1 MNKTSHRM
9 PLAWTRA
16 LIVALALAGCQAQIH
31 ESGVILDEDALH
43 RIHAGSTT
51 RAQVLELLGPPTLVN
66 PYRGNRWLYVQDR
79 KFKNMQ
85 RTFARVANRVEI
97 TFDRSGV
104 VQDVRKNFSDKPW
117 DPTTLPEADSDKGW
131 MHWLWDTQYAHPAVN
146 PNGPAPADASS
157 PGKPSAGDADSS
169 PSSADEKK
177 PWWKFWSRG
186 EKTTL
191 TSPPAPSLDDHPPLH
206 DGDGALPG
214 FLAPSERLH
223 APLRDP
229 LAREPGPANGM
240 EEHPDPLLSGQ
251 DALHKEAE
259 AGLQEKRSP
268 ENDAKEPWWKF
279 WSSDPKPSAPPEQTP
294 NKLQGSGLIKE

>member
-1 MNKTSHRM
+1 MTKNSYRT
-9 PLAWTRA
+9 PLTWTRA

-31 ESGVILDEDALH
+31 ESGIILDEDALH

-51 RAQVLELLGPPTLVN
+51 RGQVLELLGPPTLVN

-97 TFDRSGV
+97 TFDRAGV
-104 VQDVRKNFSDKPW
+104 VQEVQKNFSDKPW

-146 PNGPAPADASS
+146 PRGTGPSDAASTDNRSTGSDESAPSL
-157 PGKPSAGDADSS
+157 
-169 PSSADEKK
+169 ADEKK

-186 EKTTL
+186 EKTIL
-191 TSPPAPSLDDHPPLH
+191 APSATPALEDQPPLH
-206 DGDGALPG
+206 DGDGTLPG
-214 FLAPSERLH
+214 FLAPSERLR

-229 LAREPGPANGM
+229 LATGHGPDGGM
-240 EEHPDPLLSGQ
+240 DHPDPLMPARDELR
-251 DALHKEAE
+251 KETE
-259 AGLQEKRSP
+259 EGLKG
-268 ENDAKEPWWKF
+268 N
-279 WSSDPKPSAPPEQTP
+279 APPESDTNQ
-294 NKLQGSGLIKE
+294 LQGSGLIKE